1 MHAQCKSRKLGSA
14 HARGELFL
22 CVIQR
27 SWVIGWTTRHQVQAK
42 FVPKVN
48 HTVLSAL
55 LEKRSRLC
63 FHDFAFLSGRL
74 EVGGLRVPAPTAS
87 CLNKIVKRSASSCC
101 EMAAANVK
109 AHARA
114 YLLNR
119 PNPTR
124 TTTTMTSRIAHV
136 RATSQE
142 VFG

>member
-55 LEKRSRLC
+55 LEVRSRLC
-63 FHDFAFLSGRL
+63 FHDFAFLGGRL
-74 EVGGLRVPAPTAS
+74 EGCGAGTPTAS
-87 CLNKIVKRSASSCC
+87 CLNKIVTRSASSCC